1 MHLAVIVSF
10 GCYLPNCLVQR
21 NCPSCRCAYDS
32 ENDGLR
38 LDCIDRL
45 AAL

>member
-1 MHLAVIVSF
+1 MHLAVILSF
-10 GCYLPNCLVQR
+10 GCYLPIVLFSGIV
-21 NCPSCRCAYDS
+21 PVGCAYDS